1 MAWEETVRRGELMGW
16 SRKRKRPGRLKAY
29 TIGGKWVCVPGLGE
43 GEDFGTFPSDWGV
56 RQLTNTPGWVEILKS
71 PEAGERVQEGVH
83 WQRLDKYDW
92 MPATVV
98 FCMGTTSTIGLS
110 SDYLDSF
117 DATHLQVLYTRSEVE
132 EVTDRLGYTRIP
144 GLARRQFG
152 YISDRGGVCGI

>member
-83 WQRLDKYDW
+83 WQRLDNENW
-92 MPATVV
+92 MPTTVV
-98 FCMGTTSTIGLS
+98 FCMGTTSTIGLY
-110 SDYLDSF
+110 SDYLDTF
-117 DATHLQVLYTRSEVE
+117 DATHLHVLCTRSDRVE
-132 EVTDRLGYTRIP
+132 ELTPAGCLVYP
-144 GLARRQFG
+144 GVSRRQFV
-152 YISDRGGVCGI
+152 SEAP

>member
-1 MAWEETVRRGELMGW
+1 MASEAAVACRDGLGYG
-16 SRKRKRPGRLKAY
+16 RKRKRPRRLKAY

-83 WQRLDKYDW
+83 WQRLDNENW

-98 FCMGTTSTIGLS
+98 FCMGTTSTIGLY
-110 SDYLDSF
+110 SDYLDTF
-117 DATHLQVLYTRSEVE
+117 DATHLHVLCTRSDRVE
-132 EVTDRLGYTRIP
+132 ELTPAGCLVYP
-144 GLARRQFG
+144 GVSRRQFV
-152 YISDRGGVCGI
+152 SEAP

>member
-1 MAWEETVRRGELMGW
+1 MAWEATVRRGELLGW

-43 GEDFGTFPSDWGV
+43 GEDFGTFPNDWGV

-83 WQRLDKYDW
+83 WQRLDTSSW

-98 FCMGTTSTIGLS
+98 FCNPVTTSTIGVA
-110 SDYLDSF
+110 SDYLDYY
-117 DATHLQVLYTRSEVE
+117 DATHLQVLSTVAQIPVE
-132 EVTDRLGYTRIP
+132 DVADPDDGLSNPSTPPTPRLSRESTG
-144 GLARRQFG
+144 
-152 YISDRGGVCGI
+152 

>member
-1 MAWEETVRRGELMGW
+1 MGSNGASWRADGLVEKEEKAGASEGIHYRRKVG
-16 SRKRKRPGRLKAY
+16 
-29 TIGGKWVCVPGLGE
+29 VCVPGLGE

-83 WQRLDKYDW
+83 WQRLDKENW

-110 SDYLDSF
+110 SDYLDTY
-117 DATHLQVLYTRSEVE
+117 DATHLHVLCTRSDRV
-132 EVTDRLGYTRIP
+132 EVTPAGYILYP
-144 GLARRQFG
+144 EVSQRQFV
-152 YISDRGGVCGI
+152 SEAP